1 MSTDDLLR
9 VYGAALDS
17 DFVALTALR
26 SEVGEEAYYD
36 ALNLYASSQ
45 DASRDHR
52 LRYAPYLV
60 FLAERARPDDT
71 IGSVL
76 DRLSED
82 DLMELH
88 AIAFAED
95 EEA

>member
-1 MSTDDLLR
+1 LLR
-9 VYGAALDS
+9 VYGSALHG
-17 DFVALTALR
+17 DFVALTALC
-26 SEVGEEAYYD
+26 SELDEEAYYD

-45 DASRDHR
+45 EASRDHR
-52 LRYAPYLV
+52 LRSAAYLA

-82 DLMELH
+82 DLMELR
-88 AIAFAED
+88 AIAFPED